1 MTIKDG
7 IKLGI
12 GLVIG
17 RNVCTIISDTLAK
30 CIAKTDI
37 YKNYIH
43 KTDGQN
49 VIRLIFDINK
59 LKDGWESATFNG
71 LVHRMMDMGIITH
84 YSDTSRKE
92 SL

>member
-17 RNVCTIISDTLAK
+17 RNVCTIILDTLAN

-43 KTDGQN
+43 KTDEQKPSG
-49 VIRLIFDINK
+49 
-59 LKDGWESATFNG
+59 KDTIVMGFCKPEE
-71 LVHRMMDMGIITH
+71 MD
-84 YSDTSRKE
+84 
-92 SL
+92 

>member
-30 CIAKTDI
+30 CISKTDI

-43 KTDGQN
+43 KTDEQKT
-49 VIRLIFDINK
+49 VR
-59 LKDGWESATFNG
+59 KDTIVMGFCKPEE
-71 LVHRMMDMGIITH
+71 MD
-84 YSDTSRKE
+84 
-92 SL
+92 

>member
-17 RNVCTIISDTLAK
+17 RNVCTIISDTLRE
-30 CIAKTDI
+30 CVAKTDF

-43 KTDGQN
+43 KTNEQKPSG
-49 VIRLIFDINK
+49 
-59 LKDGWESATFNG
+59 KDTIVMGFCKPEE
-71 LVHRMMDMGIITH
+71 MD
-84 YSDTSRKE
+84 
-92 SL
+92 

>member
-17 RNVCTIISDTLAK
+17 RNACTIISDTLAK

-43 KTDGQN
+43 KTN
-49 VIRLIFDINK
+49 ERK
-59 LKDGWESATFNG
+59 PSEKDTIVMGFCKPEE
-71 LVHRMMDMGIITH
+71 MD
-84 YSDTSRKE
+84 
-92 SL
+92 

>member
-37 YKNYIH
+37 YKNYIR
-43 KTDGQN
+43 KTNEQ
-49 VIRLIFDINK
+49 K
-59 LKDGWESATFNG
+59 PSEKDTIVMGFCKPEE
-71 LVHRMMDMGIITH
+71 MD
-84 YSDTSRKE
+84 
-92 SL
+92 

>member
-37 YKNYIH
+37 YKKYIH
-43 KTDGQN
+43 KTDKQKPSG
-49 VIRLIFDINK
+49 
-59 LKDGWESATFNG
+59 KDTI
-71 LVHRMMDMGIITH
+71 VMGF
-84 YSDTSRKE
+84 YKSE
-92 SL
+92 EMN

>member
-37 YKNYIH
+37 YKKYIH
-43 KTDGQN
+43 KTDGQ
-49 VIRLIFDINK
+49 K
-59 LKDGWESATFNG
+59 PSGKDTIVMGFCKPEE
-71 LVHRMMDMGIITH
+71 MD
-84 YSDTSRKE
+84 
-92 SL
+92 

>member
-7 IKLGI
+7 IILGI

-43 KTDGQN
+43 KTDEQKPSG
-49 VIRLIFDINK
+49 
-59 LKDGWESATFNG
+59 KDTIVMGFCKPEE
-71 LVHRMMDMGIITH
+71 MD
-84 YSDTSRKE
+84 
-92 SL
+92 

>member
-12 GLVIG
+12 GLFIG
-17 RNVCTIISDTLAK
+17 RAVYTIISDTLAK

-43 KTDGQN
+43 KTNEQ
-49 VIRLIFDINK
+49 K
-59 LKDGWESATFNG
+59 PSEKDTIVMGFCKPEE
-71 LVHRMMDMGIITH
+71 MD
-84 YSDTSRKE
+84 
-92 SL
+92 

>member
-17 RNVCTIISDTLAK
+17 RNICTIISDTLAK

-37 YKNYIH
+37 YKKYIH
-43 KTDGQN
+43 KTNEQ
-49 VIRLIFDINK
+49 K
-59 LKDGWESATFNG
+59 PSEKDTI
-71 LVHRMMDMGIITH
+71 VMGFC
-84 YSDTSRKE
+84 KPE
-92 SL
+92 EMN

>member
-17 RNVCTIISDTLAK
+17 RNVCDIILNTLRRY
-30 CIAKTDI
+30 IVKTDV

-43 KTDGQN
+43 KTDKQKPSEKNTVVMG
-49 VIRLIFDINK
+49 FCK
-59 LKDGWESATFNG
+59 PEE
-71 LVHRMMDMGIITH
+71 MD
-84 YSDTSRKE
+84 
-92 SL
+92 

>member
-17 RNVCTIISDTLAK
+17 RNVCTIILDTLAK

-43 KTDGQN
+43 KTDEQ
-49 VIRLIFDINK
+49 K
-59 LKDGWESATFNG
+59 PSEKDTI
-71 LVHRMMDMGIITH
+71 VMGFC
-84 YSDTSRKE
+84 KPE
-92 SL
+92 EMN

>member
-37 YKNYIH
+37 YKNYIR
-43 KTDGQN
+43 KTN
-49 VIRLIFDINK
+49 
-59 LKDGWESATFNG
+59 
-71 LVHRMMDMGIITH
+71 
-84 YSDTSRKE
+84 
-92 SL
+92 